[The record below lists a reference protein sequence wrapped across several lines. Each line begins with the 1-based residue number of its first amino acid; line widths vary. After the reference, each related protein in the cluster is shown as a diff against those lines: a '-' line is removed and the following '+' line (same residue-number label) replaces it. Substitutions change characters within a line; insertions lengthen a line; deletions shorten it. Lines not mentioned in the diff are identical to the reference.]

1 MEGFISYKKCCHCK
15 NEQPLTCF
23 YKNKSLKDGLHL
35 VCKSCKNEY
44 YLKNKEKLF
53 PKVQCTCGRI
63 IYKYYLQKHLKTNYH
78 KDTERYNNLFNKE
91 NLYELIASN
100 KVFIEK

>member
-15 NEQPLTCF
+15 NEKPLTCF

-35 VCKSCKNEY
+35 VCKSCKTEY

-53 PKVQCTCGRI
+53 PKMWCSCGKT
-63 IYKYYLQKHLKTNYH
+63 IYKYYLQKHLKTRYH
-78 KDTERYNNLFNKE
+78 HNLDNLNHSTE
-91 NLYELIASN
+91 
-100 KVFIEK
+100 IETIT